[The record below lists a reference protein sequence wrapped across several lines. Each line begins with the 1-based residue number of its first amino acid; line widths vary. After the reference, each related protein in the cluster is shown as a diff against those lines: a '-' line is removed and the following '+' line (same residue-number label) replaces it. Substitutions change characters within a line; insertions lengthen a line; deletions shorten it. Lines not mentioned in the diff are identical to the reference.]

1 LLPLFK
7 PVSTRTAIFYK
18 SAPLILRRRPFGQA
32 FAFVCKF
39 LELVWFFH
47 ARAHMSNSQ
56 PKGVRYGGRQKG
68 TKNRATVL
76 REQEVARAAE
86 SHAAENG
93 FDLKS
98 ATDLEKLDWAALKF
112 AEWLA
117 QEQAKGE
124 EASLDRMITLLREMR
139 DTVAKTAAYRH
150 PKLQVHRMLE
160 SPRSDGPLIVR
171 LKAEGEPDQFF
182 VNGKPTPEETARTLS
197 GNWSKP

>member
-1 LLPLFK
+1 ML
-7 PVSTRTAIFYK
+7 
-18 SAPLILRRRPFGQA
+18 
-32 FAFVCKF
+32 
-39 LELVWFFH
+39 
-47 ARAHMSNSQ
+47 AHMSNSQ

-76 REQEVARAAE
+76 REQTLARAAE

-124 EASLDRMITLLREMR
+124 EASLERMIELLREMR
-139 DTVAKTAAYRH
+139 DTVARTAQYRH
-150 PKLQVHRMLE
+150 PKLQAHRMLE
-160 SPRSDGPLIVR
+160 PPSDEPLLVR
-171 LKAEGEPDQFF
+171 LRVQGEPDRLYL
-182 VNGKPTPEETARTLS
+182 NGRPISEAEARTLP
-197 GNWSKP
+197 GNGLERS